1 MDLIMNN
8 NFIPEEEYL
17 KIVKSIPIFCVDF
30 LIRCG
35 NKNLL
40 LKRTQEPLKD
50 TYWVIGGRMNMR
62 ETMDDL
68 AIRIQ
73 QREIGRYINN
83 RKLIGFSN
91 YLHPEVENPRS
102 THTPTLLYLV
112 KTEEMFEPNTDDTHS
127 DYIWTEKLPD
137 QMIEQTEF
145 IELF

>member
-1 MDLIMNN
+1 MDTS
-8 NFIPEEEYL
+8 FIPEKEYL
-17 KIVKSIPIFCVDF
+17 KIVKRVPIFCVDF

-62 ETMDDL
+62 ESMDDL

-73 QREIGRYINN
+73 QREIGRHINN

-91 YLHPEVENPRS
+91 HFHSEVENSRS
-102 THTPTLLYLV
+102 THNPTLLYLV
-112 KTEEMFEPNTDDTHS
+112 KTEEMFEPNIDDTHS

-145 IELF
+145 IEIF

>member
-1 MDLIMNN
+1 MDTG
-8 NFIPEEEYL
+8 FIPEEEYL
-17 KIVKSIPIFCVDF
+17 KIVKSVPIFCVDF

-62 ETMDDL
+62 ESMDDL
-68 AIRIQ
+68 AVRIQ
-73 QREIGRYINN
+73 QREIGRHINN

-91 YLHPEVENPRS
+91 YFHPEVENPRS
-102 THTPTLLYLV
+102 MHNPTLLYLV
-112 KTEEMFEPNTDDTHS
+112 KTEEMFEPNIDDTHS

-145 IELF
+145 IEIF

>member
-1 MDLIMNN
+1 MST

-17 KIVKSIPIFCVDF
+17 KIVKLIPIFCVDF

-40 LKRTQEPLKD
+40 VKRTQEPLKD
-50 TYWVIGGRMNMR
+50 VYWVIGGRMNMR
-62 ETMDDL
+62 ESMDDL

-73 QREIGRYINN
+73 QREIGRYIDN

-91 YLHPEVENPRS
+91 HFHPEVENSRS
-102 THTPTLLYLV
+102 THNPTLLYLV
-112 KTEEMFEPNTDDTHS
+112 KTDEMFEPKFDDTHS

-145 IELF
+145 IGFNYES

>member
-1 MDLIMNN
+1 MGTG
-8 NFIPEEEYL
+8 FIPEEEYL
-17 KIVKSIPIFCVDF
+17 KIVKSVPIFCVDF

-40 LKRTQEPLKD
+40 IKRTQEPLKD

-62 ETMDDL
+62 ESMNDL

-91 YLHPEVENPRS
+91 YFHPEVENPRS
-102 THTPTLLYLV
+102 THNPTLLYLV
-112 KTEEMFEPNTDDTHS
+112 RTEEMFEPNIDNTHS

-145 IELF
+145 IEIF